1 MAGDGLAGK
10 TFVLT
15 GTLPTL
21 TREQAGEL
29 ILAHGGKV
37 SESVSKK
44 TSYVVAGASAGS
56 KLTRAQQ
63 LGVPILDE
71 AALLALVSAPAPREA
86 SELEASAPR
95 EANEPEAPAPREA
108 NEPEAPAPR
117 EASEPGSGASGG
129 QLKLE
134 L

>member
-1 MAGDGLAGK
+1 
-10 TFVLT
+10 VLT

-29 ILAHGGKV
+29 IQSHGGKV

-56 KLTRAQQ
+56 KLAKAQQ
-63 LGVPILDE
+63 LGVPVLDE
-71 AALLALVSAPAPREA
+71 AALLALVGEAPLAEAAPATA
-86 SELEASAPR
+86 
-95 EANEPEAPAPREA
+95 
-108 NEPEAPAPR
+108 
-117 EASEPGSGASGG
+117 EPGAPGAPDDEG
-129 QLKLE
+129 QLRLE